1 MRLQSHL
8 RLSKSNIRRECD
20 GWFERAE
27 FNAYIMMIYFHC
39 SDLHVTPRQR
49 DRNTR
54 STCCFLHGR
63 LGFGEVYPLLLL
75 IQCNEM
81 KIICSMLKMVMLVSK
96 ERKSTR
102 FFHSFFDFHSDKTTP
117 SMDGNGNRH
126 IGKAESQPC
135 RRCSQNRR
143 KTQRESGDRPEEK
156 CLPSVPTE
164 FIAIFLNVDIRLESI
179 WHC

>member
-1 MRLQSHL
+1 
-8 RLSKSNIRRECD
+8 
-20 GWFERAE
+20 
-27 FNAYIMMIYFHC
+27 MMIYFHC

-126 IGKAESQPC
+126 RQSRVAAMSTMLSKSKNSEGIWGQTGGKMSDIGS
-135 RRCSQNRR
+135 NRIYR
-143 KTQRESGDRPEEK
+143 YFPK
-156 CLPSVPTE
+156 C
-164 FIAIFLNVDIRLESI
+164 
-179 WHC
+179 